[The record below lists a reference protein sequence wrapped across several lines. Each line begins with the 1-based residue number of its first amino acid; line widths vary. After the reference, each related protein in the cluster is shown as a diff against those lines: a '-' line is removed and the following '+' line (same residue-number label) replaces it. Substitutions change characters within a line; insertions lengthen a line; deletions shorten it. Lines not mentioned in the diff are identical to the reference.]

1 MEYTKEELDFVE
13 EFIKSCDNTGSVRNR
28 IQYYRDKLQEK
39 DLIEKYLGKFVRV
52 EDKTDTSK
60 TFIGLVSR
68 IYASFPNLTISSKYY
83 ILEKNGLF
91 GECIFKNRK
100 DTESHTFTASQ
111 TTITEITQEEFDEYL
126 ITNII
131 SLDNERKE
139 TKTT

>member
-1 MEYTKEELDFVE
+1 MIVNNEVTLSRKNCK
-13 EFIKSCDNTGSVRNR
+13 INT
-28 IQYYRDKLQEK
+28 IQSLFRGWQ
-39 DLIEKYLGKFVRV
+39 
-52 EDKTDTSK
+52 
-60 TFIGLVSR
+60 
-68 IYASFPNLTISSKYY
+68 LTYY
-83 ILEKNGLF
+83 ILEKNGPC